1 MPFDLAAVDWR
12 YVAVLAVLVFVSA
25 WVSNL
30 LALGNRGKA
39 AVTAVLFA
47 GLFVFWSYY
56 PHRLPLP
63 TTLTG
68 QPSSGPT
75 PAGHAGRFLEFPGS
89 GDTTTFDLNT
99 VQKMQPGRFTI
110 IGTSIDEPDVKKFR
124 LKALDVVRS
133 YCAFADGKYPAAS
146 DLLTL
151 GSPDKS
157 VENIE
162 VKNKFVQW
170 PYPYEGVPGGGVMLA
185 CDRPADYTEARNSIS
200 NGTRTKYLY
209 DCKRGLYGAFLHQ
222 NDDPIKAMTAIP
234 PKGSVALKYY
244 LSACQAVTHEAAYI
258 PNK

>member
-1 MPFDLAAVDWR
+1 MPIDLAAVDWR

-25 WVSNL
+25 LVGNL
-30 LALGNRGKA
+30 LALRHRGKA

-47 GLFVFWSYY
+47 GLFVFWTYY

-63 TTLTG
+63 TALTG
-68 QPSSGPT
+68 QPSSGQ
-75 PAGHAGRFLEFPGS
+75 AGRFIEFPGS
-89 GDTTTFDLNT
+89 GDTITFDLNT

-110 IGTSIDEPDVKKFR
+110 ISTSIDEPDVMKFR

-133 YCAFADGKYPAAS
+133 YCAFADGKYPAPA

-170 PYPYEGVPGGGVMLA
+170 SYPYEGVPGGGVILA
-185 CDRPADYTEARNSIS
+185 CDRPADYTEARSLII

-222 NDDPIKAMTAIP
+222 NDDPTKAMTAFP
-234 PKGSVALKYY
+234 PKGSIAFKYY

-258 PNK
+258 PQ

>member
-1 MPFDLAAVDWR
+1 MPINLAAVDWR
-12 YVAVLAVLVFVSA
+12 YVAVLTALVFVSA
-25 WVSNL
+25 LVGNL
-30 LALGNRGKA
+30 LALRHRGKA

-56 PHRLPLP
+56 PHHLPLP
-63 TTLTG
+63 TTLAG
-68 QPSSGPT
+68 QPSSGQPS
-75 PAGHAGRFLEFPGS
+75 AGQAGRFLEFPGS

-110 IGTSIDEPDVKKFR
+110 ISTSIDEPDVMKFR

-133 YCAFADGKYPAAS
+133 YCAFGDGKYPAPA

-170 PYPYEGVPGGGVMLA
+170 SYPYEGVPGGGVILA
-185 CDRPADYTEARNSIS
+185 CDRPADYTEARSLII

-222 NDDPIKAMTAIP
+222 NDDPTKAMTAFP
-234 PKGSVALKYY
+234 PKGSIAFKYY
-244 LSACQAVTHEAAYI
+244 LSACQAVTHEAAYM
-258 PNK
+258 PQ